1 MLKQDYIMRII
12 HEMVRTMLKL
22 LFNIDEYK
30 EEIEIPDPVIDKKCK
45 LLCQLAD
52 SGHINE
58 AENQLFAE
66 LDTTDLNQFEMGLLF
81 FDYINNFTDEELE
94 QADYSREEINEG
106 LKELIKEYDYESL
119 GEALA

>member
-1 MLKQDYIMRII
+1 MYKEDYIMRII

-30 EEIEIPDPVIDKKCK
+30 EEIQIPDPVVDKKCK
-45 LLCQLAD
+45 LLYQLAD

-58 AENQLFAE
+58 AENQLFEE
-66 LDTTDLNQFEMGLLF
+66 LDTADLNQFEMGLLF

-94 QADYSREEINEG
+94 QADYTREEINEG
-106 LKELIKEYDYESL
+106 LKELVKEYGYESL
-119 GEALA
+119 GEALI